1 MGFVTIL
8 SSIFTLIGI
17 VLLFLAARQSAKKRA
32 FLQDSRTAFGEIV
45 RFTEVPDGIEKSYFP
60 EVRFQTS
67 EGREITFQSEMGS
80 NAPSHEIGDKVRVRY
95 SRNQPA
101 NAEIDSFFA
110 LWGLVLILGLLG
122 GIFSFVGLGI
132 LIGWL
137 PV

>member
-1 MGFVTIL
+1 MSFVTVL

-17 VLLFLAARQSAKKRA
+17 ILLFMAIRRLAKKLA
-32 FLQDSRTAFGEIV
+32 FLQDSLTASGEII
-45 RFTEVPDGIEKSYFP
+45 RFIEVPNGVEKSYFP
-60 EVRFQTS
+60 EVMFPTS

-80 NAPSHEIGDKVRVRY
+80 NVPSYEIGGKVLVRY

-101 NAEIDSFFA
+101 DAEIDSFFA

>member
-1 MGFVTIL
+1 MGFVTVL
-8 SSIFTLIGI
+8 SSVFIVIGI
-17 VLLFLAARQSAKKRA
+17 GLLFLAARRLAKKLA
-32 FLQDSRTAFGEIV
+32 FLQDSLTAPGEII
-45 RFTEVPDGIEKSYFP
+45 RFIEVPDGIEKSYFP
-60 EVRFQTS
+60 EVMFHTS

-80 NAPSHEIGDKVRVRY
+80 NVPSYEIGDKVRVRY

-101 NAEIDSFFA
+101 DAEIDSFFA

-122 GIFSFVGLGI
+122 GVFSFVGLGI